1 LDTPR
6 KQLAL
11 NLDRHRPATG
21 GSKRKKP
28 TVCIIL
34 VLAATIGVLGILPL
48 QVQPVKPS
56 RVNTGL
62 TNCGTPTL
70 ITLSQLESLTNNTII
85 PDKRSLTPPCTI
97 TYNGKTYPT
106 YVELD
111 GVTVDTNPYTGDCN
125 AIIQGYCDVH
135 FEFSCTVSA
144 GCLFEIDQTWFAAG
158 YTYPVNTQGAGSI
171 SQGTVINATGFL
183 YIDEHGIHELHPTV
197 SVSVVGGSPP
207 ATCSNGAIDPPGCA
221 TCPSGYVMQNGT
233 CVVQPVPLS
242 TSFMHA
248 PTDPSINSATT
259 FTATTVGG
267 TGPYTVNW
275 SFGDGATGI
284 GDMVTHIYTSSGSFT
299 VTDNVTDSSV
309 PSETATRFYNITV
322 LGNSNGGSTT
332 GPGGGCSLCGVLR
345 QPTTL
350 MEILVVG
357 GAIALTPLLAAT
369 IRSRSE
375 LQRVKRR
382 LQEASMPS

>member
-1 LDTPR
+1 M
-6 KQLAL
+6 
-11 NLDRHRPATG
+11 
-21 GSKRKKP
+21 
-28 TVCIIL
+28 
-34 VLAATIGVLGILPL
+34 
-48 QVQPVKPS
+48 QPVRPNG
-56 RVNTGL
+56 VNAGL
-62 TNCGTPTL
+62 TNCGPPTV

-85 PDKRSLTPPCTI
+85 PDKRSLTPPCTT
-97 TYNGKTYPT
+97 TYNGRTYPT

-111 GVTVDTNPYTGDCN
+111 GMTVDTNPYTGDCN

-135 FEFSCTVSA
+135 LEFPCTVSA

-158 YTYPVNTQGAGSI
+158 YTYPVNTQGTGSI

-207 ATCSNGAIDPPGCA
+207 ATCSNGAIDPPGCV
-221 TCPSGYVMQNGT
+221 TCPSGYFMQNGI

-242 TSFMHA
+242 TSFTYA
-248 PTDPSINSATT
+248 PTSPSINSPVT
-259 FTATTVGG
+259 FTATAVGG

-284 GDMVTHIYTSSGSFT
+284 GATVTHTYTSSRSFT

-309 PSETATRFYNITV
+309 PSQTVTRFSNITI

-332 GPGGGCSLCGVLR
+332 GPSGGCSLCGVLR

-357 GAIALTPLLAAT
+357 GGITLTPLLAAT
-369 IRSRSE
+369 IRSRSK

-382 LQEASMPS
+382 LLEASMKS